1 MCDKITIR
9 RVPQEIQMLHIFLYY
24 FHCFFRDNNYGNYN
38 YDDNYNPFDDDE
50 NYVHIIK
57 CGRYEN
63 LTKFFFQKKK
73 KNH

>member
-1 MCDKITIR
+1 
-9 RVPQEIQMLHIFLYY
+9 LL
-24 FHCFFRDNNYGNYN
+24 FRDNNYGNYN

-63 LTKFFFQKKK
+63 LTKFFQKRKK
-73 KNH
+73 ITEKWEEFLGCFFCHFDIVYCSIYIS